1 MAMGQKQPNNA
12 DKERAR
18 ALLVTDT
25 VASVARQLG
34 RPWSTIKDWKKEFE
48 RDKSFVELRE
58 ERKKKFVNDAWDLI
72 DMSRK
77 IIERRLERA
86 LEGEDVLDEL
96 CEMVVEGVTPEKK
109 KAIRDKFT
117 ALKLDNMKDVA
128 VVLGTIYDKQAL
140 ANKEPTSI
148 VDGDIAIKKFEDL

>member
-1 MAMGQKQPNNA
+1 MARGQKQPNNA
-12 DKERAR
+12 DRERAR
-18 ALLVTDT
+18 ALLLTDT

-48 RDKSFVELRE
+48 RDNSFVKLRE

-72 DMSRK
+72 DMSRR
-77 IIERRLERA
+77 IIARRLERA
-86 LEGEDVLDEL
+86 LDGEDVLDEL
-96 CEMVVEGVTPEKK
+96 CDEIMQDVTPEKR

-117 ALKLDNMKDVA
+117 ALKIENVKDIA

-140 ANKEPTSI
+140 ANKEPTNI
-148 VDGDIAIKKFEDL
+148 LDGEVSVKKFEDL

>member
-1 MAMGQKQPNNA
+1 MARGQKQPNNA

-18 ALLVTDT
+18 ALLLTDT

-34 RPWSTIKDWKKEFE
+34 RPWSTIKDWKREFE
-48 RDKSFVELRE
+48 RDDSFVKLRE
-58 ERKKKFVNDAWDLI
+58 KRKEKFVNDAWNLI
-72 DMSRK
+72 DMSRR
-77 IIERRLERA
+77 IIERRLVRA
-86 LEGEDVLDEL
+86 LEGEDILDEL
-96 CEMVVEGVTPEKK
+96 CDEILEDVTPEKK

-117 ALKLDNMKDVA
+117 ALKLENIKDVA

-148 VDGDIAIKKFEDL
+148 VDGEVAVKKFEDL

>member
-1 MAMGQKQPNNA
+1 MARGQKQPNNA

-18 ALLVTDT
+18 ALLMTDT

-48 RDKSFVELRE
+48 RDDSFVELRD
-58 ERKKKFVNDAWDLI
+58 ERKKRFVNDAWDLI

-77 IIERRLERA
+77 IIARRLERA
-86 LEGEDVLDEL
+86 LDGEDVLDEL
-96 CEMVVEGVTPEKK
+96 CDEIMQDVTPEKR

-117 ALKLDNMKDVA
+117 ALKIENVKDIA

-140 ANKEPTSI
+140 ANKEPTNI
-148 VDGDIAIKKFEDL
+148 LDGEVSVKKFEDL

>member
-1 MAMGQKQPNNA
+1 MARGQKQPNNA

-18 ALLVTDT
+18 ALLLTDT

-34 RPWSTIKDWKKEFE
+34 RPWSTIKDWKREFE
-48 RDKSFVELRE
+48 RDDSFVKLRE
-58 ERKKKFVNDAWDLI
+58 KRKEKFVNDAWNLI
-72 DMSRK
+72 DMSRR
-77 IIERRLERA
+77 IIERRLVRA
-86 LEGEDVLDEL
+86 LEGEEILDEL
-96 CEMVVEGVTPEKK
+96 CEEILEDVTPEKK

-117 ALKLDNMKDVA
+117 ALKLENIKDVA

-148 VDGDIAIKKFEDL
+148 VDGEVAVKKFEDL

>member
-1 MAMGQKQPNNA
+1 MARGQKQPNNA

-18 ALLVTDT
+18 ALLLTDT

-34 RPWSTIKDWKKEFE
+34 RPWSTIKDWKREFE
-48 RDKSFVELRE
+48 RDDSFVKLRE
-58 ERKKKFVNDAWDLI
+58 KRKEKFVNDAWNLI
-72 DMSRK
+72 DMSRR
-77 IIERRLERA
+77 IIERRLVRA
-86 LEGEDVLDEL
+86 IEGEDILDEL
-96 CEMVVEGVTPEKK
+96 CDEILEDVTPEKK

-117 ALKLDNMKDVA
+117 ALKLENIKDVA

-148 VDGDIAIKKFEDL
+148 VDGEVAVKKFEDL

>member
-1 MAMGQKQPNNA
+1 MARGQKQPNNA

-18 ALLVTDT
+18 ALLLTDT

-34 RPWSTIKDWKKEFE
+34 RPWSTIKDWKREFE
-48 RDKSFVELRE
+48 RDDSFVKLRE
-58 ERKKKFVNDAWDLI
+58 KRKEKFVNDAWNLI
-72 DMSRK
+72 DMSRR
-77 IIERRLERA
+77 IIERRLVRA
-86 LEGEDVLDEL
+86 LEGEDILDEL
-96 CEMVVEGVTPEKK
+96 CNEILEDVTPEKK

-117 ALKLDNMKDVA
+117 ALKLENIKDVA

-148 VDGDIAIKKFEDL
+148 VDGEVTVKKFEDL